1 MTLQLAAL
9 AQQLGIAYTGDD
21 IEIHGV
27 NSLDQAGPSELSFL
41 ANPKYI
47 DLLPASSAG
56 AVLVTAEFAQH
67 TQRPL
72 VSANPYLDFAR
83 AATLFAKPQGS
94 FSGISE
100 QAHIAPEAVIG
111 TGCTIYPFAYVAPG
125 VTIDQ
130 NCTIFPGCY
139 IGENSKIGAGCI
151 LYPNVVLMAGTILGK
166 NVIVNPGVVLGSD
179 GFGFAPSPTGL
190 FKIPQ
195 LGHTEIGDM
204 VELGANTTIDR
215 ATLGTTKVGAGSKID
230 NLVMLGHNVE
240 VGSHCVVVAQV
251 GISGSTKLGDQVT
264 IAGQAGL
271 SGHLHIGSGSVIGP
285 QAGVTRSLDDGSVV
299 AGTPHLERSTFL
311 RVMAALPKLPELAR
325 RVLRLEKRLNGLE
338 QSQVKGES
346 NG

>member
-9 AQQLGIAYTGDD
+9 AQQLGIDYTGDD

-27 NSLDQAGPSELSFL
+27 NALDKAGPNELSFL

-47 DLLPASSAG
+47 DLLPKSSAG
-56 AVLVTAEFAQH
+56 AVLVTSEFAPH
-67 TQRPL
+67 VQRPL
-72 VSANPYLDFAR
+72 VSGNPYLDFAR

-100 QAHIAPEAVIG
+100 QAHIAPDAAIG
-111 TGCTIYPFAYVAPG
+111 SGCTIYPFVYVGAG
-125 VTIDQ
+125 VSIEQ

-139 IGENSKIGAGCI
+139 IGENCKIGSESI
-151 LYPNVVLMAGTILGK
+151 LYPNVVLMAGTILGN
-166 NVIVNPGVVLGSD
+166 NVIINPGVVLGSD

-195 LGHTEIGDM
+195 LGHTEIGDR

-215 ATLGTTKVGAGSKID
+215 ATLGATKVGTGSKID

-240 VGSHCVVVAQV
+240 VGSHSIVVAQV

-264 IAGQAGL
+264 IAGQAGI
-271 SGHLHIGSGSVIGP
+271 SGHLNIGSGCVIGP
-285 QAGVTRSLDDGSVV
+285 QAGVTRSLESGSVV
-299 AGTPHLERSTFL
+299 AGSPQLERSTFL

-325 RVLRLEKRLNGLE
+325 RVLRLEKKINSLE
-338 QSQVKGES
+338 QSQDKGER